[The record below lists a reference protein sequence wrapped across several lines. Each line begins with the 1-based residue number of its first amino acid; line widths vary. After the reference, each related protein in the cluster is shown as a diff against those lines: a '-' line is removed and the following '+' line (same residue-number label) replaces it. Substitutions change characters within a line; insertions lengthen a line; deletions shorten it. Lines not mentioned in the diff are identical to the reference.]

1 MIYEDETSEQ
11 NKFIIKHLR
20 DVWQEQVPIILS
32 EPILHF
38 NFSNCY
44 SQPSTYNSTFVLTFA
59 SCSEK
64 LWEKQFI
71 ALSLSV
77 PNLPQLF
84 LNILKLFT

>member
-1 MIYEDETSEQ
+1 MIYEDKTSEQ

-20 DVWQEQVPIILS
+20 DIWQEQVPVILS
-32 EPILHF
+32 EPFLHF
-38 NFSNCY
+38 NFSNFH
-44 SQPSTYNSTFVLTFA
+44 SQPSTFVLTFA